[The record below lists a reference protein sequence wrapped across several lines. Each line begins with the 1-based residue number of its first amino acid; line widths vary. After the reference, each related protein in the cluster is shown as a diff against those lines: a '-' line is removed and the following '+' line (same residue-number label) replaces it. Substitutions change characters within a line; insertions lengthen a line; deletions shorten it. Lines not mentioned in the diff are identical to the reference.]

1 MDGIIKIAKSLEKS
15 SLLIDGG
22 TEKVKHE
29 IKRQEGG
36 FLRAMM
42 APLAVSLIA
51 AIDTTFSFFVYKCYI
66 WKKTRRWI
74 YSVISIAFN
83 D

>member
-1 MDGIIKIAKSLEKS
+1 MRARTAYINLSII
-15 SLLIDGG
+15 
-22 TEKVKHE
+22 TELKTYFT
-29 IKRQEGG
+29 KRQEGG

-51 AIDTTFSFFVYKCYI
+51 AIDTTFSFFVDKCYI